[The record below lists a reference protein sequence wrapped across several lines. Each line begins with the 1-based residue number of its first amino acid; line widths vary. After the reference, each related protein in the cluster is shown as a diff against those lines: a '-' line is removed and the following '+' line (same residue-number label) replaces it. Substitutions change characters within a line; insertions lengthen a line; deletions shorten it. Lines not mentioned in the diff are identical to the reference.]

1 MRESSGA
8 ADTVVGV
15 GSPRES
21 ASLDAPTPRQ
31 NRIFFVLA
39 LGVFLLTRLWGLDRF
54 PIFFF
59 CDEAV
64 QTVQAARLTK
74 AGFRGEEGEL
84 LPTYF
89 RNTEF
94 HNLSIGVYLQVLP
107 TRLLPRSVFAA
118 RAVPLAVIFSAM
130 LAVGWILRDFLKL
143 RYWWL
148 GVLVL
153 SGFPGW
159 FLHTRIAFELMLA
172 TSAYVWFLYFY
183 LRYRDG
189 RPRALFAATFF
200 AALTFYGYNTFQPV
214 IVATVLLLAIVD
226 APCHWRNR
234 RVVLGAAALAVLL
247 ALPYAR
253 FVRMYSREVG
263 ERLRSLDSYWTDPA
277 RPLPEKLAI
286 YGREYVRAFDPRYWF
301 RPEPE
306 GDIARHTMKGYT
318 HVPIA
323 ALPFIVAGTA
333 LCAWRIR
340 SPGERTLLVALVCAP
355 AGAAMVRSGIT
366 RAMILVVVFGMLVG
380 VAADPL
386 LRFLGRRLRPALVAA
401 TVLLGLAAAQGL
413 MLADALRNGP
423 IWYREYGMYGMQW
436 GAREVFG
443 ELQPIRRSHPTA
455 LVFVSPEWAN
465 GMRDL
470 VDFFLPDA
478 DDVQMASI
486 DWFRDKRQEIPEETL
501 AVLTEDEYRRAAE
514 DRRLDLR
521 VEKTIPYPD
530 GQPGFRFVWVR
541 YSPDFD
547 TILAA
552 EKERWRR
559 LVREDG
565 IDVGGGSA
573 TVAHSVFDVGS
584 AMHLFDGDDRS
595 LVRTESANP
604 AVVELSFDPPRRIAE
619 VAVTIG
625 SMVAEISVDASG
637 PSGQGSFARTYRD
650 LPGDPTI
657 AVPVPSIGG
666 PVSKL
671 RISVRDVNAEEPE
684 HVHLREIRLRETPVP
699 TSESPKGSR
708 T

>member
-1 MRESSGA
+1 MAESSGA
-8 ADTVVGV
+8 ADIVVGSQV
-15 GSPRES
+15 GAAANDVSS
-21 ASLDAPTPRQ
+21 FDAPTPRQ

-107 TRLLPRSVFAA
+107 ARLLPRSVIVA
-118 RAVPLAVIFSAM
+118 RAVPLAVVFSAM
-130 LAVGWILRDFLKL
+130 LAMGWILRDFLKL
-143 RYWWL
+143 RYGWV

-172 TSAYVWFLYFY
+172 TAAYVWFLYFY
-183 LRYRDG
+183 LRYRAG
-189 RPRALFAATFF
+189 RPRALFAAALF

-214 IVATVLLLAIVD
+214 IVATALLLAIVD
-226 APCHWRNR
+226 APFHWRNG
-234 RVVLGAAALAVLL
+234 RVVLGAVALAALL
-247 ALPYAR
+247 AWPYVR

-286 YGREYVRAFDPRYWF
+286 YSREYARAFDPRYWF
-301 RPEPE
+301 RPDPV

-323 ALPFIVAGTA
+323 ALPFLVAGIA

-355 AGAAMVRSGIT
+355 AGAAIVRSGIT

-386 LRFLGRRLRPALVAA
+386 LRLLGRHLRPALVAA
-401 TVLLGLAAAQGL
+401 MVFLGLAVPQAR
-413 MLADALRNGP
+413 MLADSLRNGP
-423 IWYREYGMYGMQW
+423 TWYREYGMYGMQW

-443 ELQPIRRSHPTA
+443 ALEPIRKSHPKA

-478 DDVQMASI
+478 DDVQMASV
-486 DWFRDKRQEIPEETL
+486 DWFLDKRQVLPDETL
-501 AVLTEDEYRRAAE
+501 AVLTEDEYRRAE
-514 DRRLDLR
+514 KDRRLDLR
-521 VEKTIPYPD
+521 VEKTMAYPD
-530 GQPGFRFVWVR
+530 GRPGFRFVWVG
-541 YSPDFD
+541 YSADFD

-552 EKERWRR
+552 EKERWHR
-559 LVREDG
+559 LVMEDG
-565 IDVGGGSA
+565 IEVGGGTAS
-573 TVAHSVFDVGS
+573 VAHSIFDVGS

-604 AVVELSFDPPRRIAE
+604 AVVELSFHPPRRIAE
-619 VAVTIG
+619 VGVTIG
-625 SMVAEISVDASG
+625 SMVAEISLDASG
-637 PSGQGSFARTYRD
+637 PAGQDSFTKTYRD
-650 LPGDPTI
+650 LPSDPTI
-657 AVPVPSIGG
+657 DVPVPSVGG

-671 RISVRDVNAEEPE
+671 RISVRDVNADEPE
-684 HVHLREIRLRETPVP
+684 HVHLREIRLR
-699 TSESPKGSR
+699 
-708 T
+708 